1 MEGQDRQAV
10 GAGALTPDAD
20 APIQA
25 DALIIGAG
33 PVGLFQAFQLGLLE
47 ISSHI
52 VDALP
57 HAGGQC
63 VELYGDKPIYDIPGV
78 PATTG
83 RGLVA
88 SLRQQLAPFKPQ
100 FHLGQQIATLAPRD
114 DGQWAVGTTRGAQF
128 VARTVFIAA
137 GVGAF
142 VPRRLT
148 LAGIEALEGQS
159 LFYHP
164 ESLDRFRGQAVV
176 VNGGDDAAIDTAMA
190 LVDIAA
196 HVTLLHR
203 RDVFQV
209 DDERK
214 VSAMREQAAADR
226 LTLLIGQPTAFD
238 GGRLTVAVSDGSTA
252 TPTIDALIVCNGIS
266 PRLGPIADWG
276 LALERKQ
283 IPVDTEKFETQLPGV
298 YAVGDIN
305 TYPGKRKLIL
315 CGFHEA
321 TLAAWGATARV
332 FPGKAVPLQYTT
344 TSPRLHALLK
354 VG

>member
-1 MEGQDRQAV
+1 MH
-10 GAGALTPDAD
+10 
-20 APIQA
+20 APVET

-83 RGLVA
+83 HGLIA
-88 SLRQQLAPFKPQ
+88 SLREQLAPFKPQ
-100 FHLGQQIATLAPRD
+100 FHTGEQVATLAREA
-114 DGQWAVGTTRGAQF
+114 DGRLRLGTSGGTQF
-128 VARTVFIAA
+128 LAKTVFIAA

-142 VPRRLT
+142 MPRRL
-148 LAGIEALEGQS
+148 AIEGMAAFEGTR

-164 ESLDRFRGQAVV
+164 DALGRFAGQTVV
-176 VNGGDDAAIDTAMA
+176 VNGGDDAALRTALS
-190 LVDIAA
+190 LVGQATR
-196 HVTLLHR
+196 VTLLHR
-203 RDVFQV
+203 RDAFQADDALV
-209 DDERK
+209 DD
-214 VSAMREQAAADR
+214 MRRQVADGA
-226 LTLLIGQPTAFD
+226 LQLLIGQPAGFD
-238 GGRLTVAVSDGSTA
+238 GAHLQVTMPDAQTVGLPA
-252 TPTIDALIVCNGIS
+252 DALIVCNGIS
-266 PRLGPIADWG
+266 PRLGPITDWG

-283 IPVDTEKFETQLPGV
+283 IPVDTEKFETRERGV
-298 YAVGDIN
+298 FAVGDIN
-305 TYPGKRKLIL
+305 TYPGKRKLIV

-321 TLAAWGATARV
+321 TLAAWAATAIV

-344 TSPRLHALLK
+344 TSPRLHALL
-354 VG
+354 GLR